1 MDQNLGLRERKK
13 RATRDALSSAALRL
27 AMQRGPE
34 NVRIDDI
41 ADAAGV
47 SPRTYNNY
55 FPSREHAIVAG
66 VNADREERIAAAIL
80 AAAAGT
86 ALSDAVIDAVVEQYA
101 NATSQTE
108 RMMLMITASPVL
120 RRRYAESVA
129 MSEDVLANALLE
141 RVSAVDATAARV
153 IAASVG
159 AAARVAIEE
168 WLATTDPSRS
178 SDGLVVPTGSLADR
192 LRASLVVL
200 APAID
205 AAVSD

>member
-1 MDQNLGLRERKK
+1 
-13 RATRDALSSAALRL
+13 
-27 AMQRGPE
+27 MQRGPE